1 MDQRINWLLLV
12 NAMLG
17 TFLSGAASRIF
28 NISLP
33 TVAQSLG
40 TDLAGVSWAYLGYQL
55 SNVGLSLVFG
65 RVGDLYGREKIFGIG
80 FAVFALSSLLCG
92 LSQSIVDLI
101 IFRMLQGAGGAMIQ
115 SISRAL
121 ASEAMPEELSGRAQS
136 AMTTAFHTGFLLGP
150 TLGGV
155 IIDTLNWRWT
165 FFILFPVGAAG
176 SALSLVNVKR
186 RKEPARKNPVDYFG
200 AFLLFAMATLLVLFL
215 DRRVT
220 EIRSSSPVCFL
231 YRISV
236 CRSARSHH
244 SPGPVERP
252 SVGSDWA
259 SLTGKPRRDFLE
271 SFPARRDA
279 LQNRLPLVAP
289 DNHAR
294 AERRR

>member
-1 MDQRINWLLLV
+1 
-12 NAMLG
+12 MLG

-65 RVGDLYGREKIFGIG
+65 RVGDLYGREKIFAIG

-101 IFRMLQGAGGAMIQ
+101 LFRMLQGAGGAMIQ

-155 IIDTLNWRWT
+155 INSVPREDRGFASGTLHLMFGIGNVSGIALGSFLMTAAMTLHAGAEAHSTGTEDPAGFVAALNTT
-165 FFILFPVGAAG
+165 F
-176 SALSLVNVKR
+176 
-186 RKEPARKNPVDYFG
+186 
-200 AFLLFAMATLLVLFL
+200 
-215 DRRVT
+215 
-220 EIRSSSPVCFL
+220 
-231 YRISV
+231 
-236 CRSARSHH
+236 
-244 SPGPVERP
+244 
-252 SVGSDWA
+252 
-259 SLTGKPRRDFLE
+259 
-271 SFPARRDA
+271 
-279 LQNRLPLVAP
+279 LVATAISGAGLATSIIRGAKMP
-289 DNHAR
+289 KAPQHNR
-294 AERRR
+294 